1 MGVGKFTEFFQGIK
15 ENFSQ
20 RIQEGK
26 LNRTLKKSE
35 SKANLISTS
44 VLKSTNGTTST
55 NGARKS
61 VFVQLNTS
69 ALKTRIASVKNVVL
83 AKFQSMPKREPLQK
97 EQSGLPDEVHAHLS
111 NDGTLERQTLLRDF
125 KDTVL
130 CLADY
135 KNKGPCLQ
143 ASVQFLAKANKEGKL
158 DQSLYNGVA
167 RLLQASLSNPR
178 QSLSLDDDWDLPP
191 VQNGITSELMAMPSL
206 KGELR
211 TKLEGFTFVND
222 IQNLK
227 SELKPTADIDKKT
240 GEHIIDKVLEAYP
253 THTEVTVELNGK
265 SYTALLVPNE
275 KNKPEILIKQE
286 KLGEGAAAIA
296 YKAQSLTSKEAVVV
310 KYATSLAEQSN
321 EEENAVGLLKNHG
334 GKEGIQK
341 SMQLV
346 TLQSAEGAKKVVVS
360 PFYKNCDYTR
370 ALILEQFLVEVLHI
384 PEQEV
389 HLEGDNMGEGLKAK
403 AKEKQEYMIN
413 NLVELFSGPATK
425 EEKMAQLNRFTNEYT
440 AVLTAVFDSPKE
452 VEQFFAQCRDLINS

>member
-44 VLKSTNGTTST
+44 VLKSTNGTTSA

-191 VQNGITSELMAMPSL
+191 VQNGVTSELMGMSSL

-360 PFYKNCDYTR
+360 PFYKNCDYGK
-370 ALILEQFLVEVLHI
+370 ALIMEQFLVEVLHI
-384 PEQEV
+384 PPSEIHFETA
-389 HLEGDNMGEGLKAK
+389 EMGAELKAK
-403 AKEKQEYMIN
+403 AKEKLQDMNER
-413 NLVELFSGPATK
+413 LVAFFSGSASR
-425 EEKMAQLNRFTNEYT
+425 EEKLMELDNFSNKYT
-440 AVLTAVFDSPKE
+440 GVLTAIFESSEPVKQLIS
-452 VEQFFAQCRDLINS
+452 AYRTLINS